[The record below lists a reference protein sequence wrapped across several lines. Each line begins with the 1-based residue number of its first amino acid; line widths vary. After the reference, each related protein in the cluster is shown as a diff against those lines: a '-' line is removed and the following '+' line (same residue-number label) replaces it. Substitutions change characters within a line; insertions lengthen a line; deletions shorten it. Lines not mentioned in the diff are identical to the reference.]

1 MMPPPTP
8 TTAPNAPAPAAQ
20 RSASSSSV
28 STAAIMGARYDRP
41 VTETTAQ
48 GPLAG
53 VRVLELSTVLAGPY
67 CAMVLADL
75 GADVIK
81 VEPVEGDPTR
91 GYGPPWVETRP
102 TDGFPTER
110 VAAYFLSV
118 NRNKRSLRLDL
129 RQSEAHDVMRR
140 LIDRSD
146 VLIENFRPGG
156 LARVGFDDKAL
167 QEANPKLVHLAVTG
181 YGPDGPD
188 AAKPGFDFIAQAVGG
203 LMSITGFSDD

>member
-20 RSASSSSV
+20 RSARSSSV
-28 STAAIMGARYDRP
+28 STAAIIGARYDRP
-41 VTETTAQ
+41 MTDTTAL

-67 CAMVLADL
+67 CSMVLADL

-81 VEPVEGDPTR
+81 VEPAEGDPTR
-91 GYGPPWVETRP
+91 GYGPPWVGPAHE
-102 TDGFPTER
+102 GGER

-129 RQSEAHDVMRR
+129 HD
-140 LIDRSD
+140 
-146 VLIENFRPGG
+146 E
-156 LARVGFDDKAL
+156 KAL
-167 QEANPKLVHLAVTG
+167 EV
-181 YGPDGPD
+181 
-188 AAKPGFDFIAQAVGG
+188 
-203 LMSITGFSDD
+203 

>member
-81 VEPVEGDPTR
+81 IEPMEGDPTR
-91 GYGPPWVETRP
+91 GYGPPWVGP
-102 TDGFPTER
+102 DGDDGER

-129 RQSEAHDVMRR
+129 HTAEALEIVRR
-140 LIDRSD
+140 LIARSD

-156 LARVGFDDKAL
+156 LQRL
-167 QEANPKLVHLAVTG
+167 
-181 YGPDGPD
+181 
-188 AAKPGFDFIAQAVGG
+188 G
-203 LMSITGFSDD
+203 LTD